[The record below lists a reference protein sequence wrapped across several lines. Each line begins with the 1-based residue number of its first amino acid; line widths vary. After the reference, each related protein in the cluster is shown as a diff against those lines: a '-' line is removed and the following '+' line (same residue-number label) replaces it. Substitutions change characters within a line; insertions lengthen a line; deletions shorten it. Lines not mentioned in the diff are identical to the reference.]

1 MRHFSNGVK
10 RLYFEMDGEEE
21 EEGSVKV
28 FLAFM
33 KAAHRAI
40 EVIGDASSTKT
51 PSFKRTPSGRGRKGE
66 LASAT
71 TVASHRLFFV
81 RFCNFLLCGQND
93 NGVMPGCFFQLLK
106 DAELEQRRINLSSVK
121 HAKFMR
127 ALQEESEIVV
137 TFRIMDQLKKLFI
150 LASDFCGE
158 MIKFMYLVWDD
169 PEKLDELE
177 NAWFSN
183 ESIVSFLHRTTV
195 ASFFFHFHGQRLQV
209 SSVLYINV
217 LFHISMYF
225 AGA

>member
-1 MRHFSNGVK
+1 
-10 RLYFEMDGEEE
+10 
-21 EEGSVKV
+21 
-28 FLAFM
+28 
-33 KAAHRAI
+33 
-40 EVIGDASSTKT
+40 
-51 PSFKRTPSGRGRKGE
+51 
-66 LASAT
+66 
-71 TVASHRLFFV
+71 
-81 RFCNFLLCGQND
+81 
-93 NGVMPGCFFQLLK
+93 MPGCFFQLLK

-137 TFRIMDQLKKLFI
+137 TFRIMDQLKKLFV

-195 ASFFFHFHGQRLQV
+195 ASSFSIFTRPKVPVGRASPILNKTFTLVTGIKGRSQGVFGIRKYRSRLNDRAVYIAADMSDEETKKKWTV
-209 SSVLYINV
+209 SRRVRLTPLWTLSRSLPERSRV
-217 LFHISMYF
+217 
-225 AGA
+225 